1 MGLGINLGGQRRTV
15 QGGQTHSCEGFS
27 GKKKIKN
34 SEVALFQSRADEMG
48 KADGSDLKNVATAN

>member
-15 QGGQTHSCEGFS
+15 RGGQTHSCEGFS
-27 GKKKIKN
+27 GKKKNLN

-48 KADGSDLKNVATAN
+48 KADGSD